1 MRWILRFAL
10 VLLIVIVGLWAANTS
25 MFSDGGVTQL
35 LAHRGVHQ
43 THPMDGVGNDTCTAA
58 LIYEPTHAF
67 LENTIASMNAAFEAG
82 ASVVELDVHLTS
94 DGHFAVFHD
103 WTLDCRTDG
112 SGVTHETDMATLRD
126 LDVGY
131 GYTADG
137 GDTFPFR
144 GRGVGLMPTLVQVFD
159 LFPDRQFLINFKSQR
174 VEEGLALADLIN
186 GSLVAR
192 AATFGVYGG
201 TFPTQV
207 ALSNVEGLRGF
218 TRSALL
224 DCGKPLLALGWTGY
238 VPEPCR
244 DTLLILPINIAPFV
258 WGFPHRLTERLAEH
272 GTSLILVGPY
282 DGGGFSSGIDDAET
296 LAQVPDGFDGYVWTN
311 RIEVLGPMMEER

>member
-1 MRWILRFAL
+1 MRWILRLAL
-10 VLLIVIVGLWAANTS
+10 VLLIAIAGLWAANTS
-25 MFSDGGVTQL
+25 MFSDGGETRL

-43 THPMDGVGNDTCTAA
+43 TFPMDAVGNDTCTAA
-58 LIYEPTHAF
+58 LIDEPTHAF

-82 ASVVELDVHLTS
+82 ASVVELDVHLTP

-112 SGVTHETDMATLRD
+112 TGVTHEADMATLRE
-126 LDVGY
+126 LDIGY
-131 GYTADG
+131 GYTSDG
-137 GDTFPFR
+137 GETFPFR
-144 GRGVGLMPTLVQVFD
+144 GQGVGMMPTLVQVFD
-159 LFPDRQFLINFKSQR
+159 LFPNRQFLINFKSQR
-174 VEEGLALADLIN
+174 VEEGLALADLLN

-224 DCGKPLLALGWTGY
+224 DCGKPLLTLGWSGY

-244 DTLLILPINIAPFV
+244 NTLLALPINIAPFV

-272 GTSLILVGPY
+272 GTSLILIGPY
-282 DGGGFSSGIDDAET
+282 DGDGFSSGIDDAET

-311 RIEVLGPMMEER
+311 QIEVIGPMLEAR